1 MKDFNDI
8 ETIDFA
14 ETGCSFTREAIASG
28 GYYQAL
34 KTPTCKEISGRRY
47 KGTNTPDAV
56 RDLWST
62 PREVI
67 AYLEG
72 RYGKYDLDAAAS
84 EENKVCEKFY
94 SQETNC
100 LKRWWGKNKH
110 VWLNPPYSRPDI
122 FVKKAIEQMEHNNQ
136 IDILLPADNSTAW
149 FTEARQHAAEI
160 IWIEADLTEDIGGN
174 EYARSGRLAFISGE
188 TGKAV
193 DGNNK
198 GSVIFIMRELKEG
211 EVQQTHYIP
220 ITSICPSVKNKRA
233 KLRKV

>member
-14 ETGCSFTREAIASG
+14 ETGCSFTREAIAFG

-47 KGTNTPDAV
+47 KGTNTPDVV

-94 SQETNC
+94 SQETN
-100 LKRWWGKNKH
+100 
-110 VWLNPPYSRPDI
+110 
-122 FVKKAIEQMEHNNQ
+122 
-136 IDILLPADNSTAW
+136 
-149 FTEARQHAAEI
+149 
-160 IWIEADLTEDIGGN
+160 
-174 EYARSGRLAFISGE
+174 
-188 TGKAV
+188 
-193 DGNNK
+193 
-198 GSVIFIMRELKEG
+198 
-211 EVQQTHYIP
+211 
-220 ITSICPSVKNKRA
+220 
-233 KLRKV
+233 